1 MKFNTF
7 NAAMNGICAEFVTDA
22 LYYGEN
28 RRKRLLRLPVA
39 ALIAVITALILA
51 LAAGASV
58 IFGWDGVLK
67 DYLGISGTRED
78 ELRNSVMEI
87 NQSQTIDGLT
97 VTVRQAFG
105 DAHTVYV
112 LAEVRVPE
120 GLPLD
125 GRLQSI
131 VVNID
136 TKNSSGSYNFACMNI
151 DEESRIQTY
160 LITFASDKKII
171 GRHMT
176 ITFDAYVSL
185 PYVEK
190 LITGSWNF
198 KYKLNYADASRCFV
212 LNEKCG
218 DLTIKDVIISPAS
231 IMISVEGLPDDDL
244 SLDEFSVI
252 LNDGSEPE
260 IIRYQYLGNGGG
272 KEKKVISIYGK
283 FRKVIDEKNVYAVS
297 INGQVFVLDSK

>member
-22 LYYGEN
+22 MYYGEN

-105 DAHTVYV
+105 NAHTVYV

-120 GLPLD
+120 GLPFE
-125 GRLQSI
+125 G
-131 VVNID
+131 
-136 TKNSSGSYNFACMNI
+136 KI
-151 DEESRIQTY
+151 DEILVNTKLRDDGAVYNWLLVNKDEATRTQTY
-160 LITFASDKKII
+160 IIQLHTLKSILKKQ
-171 GRHMT
+171 
-176 ITFDAYVSL
+176 
-185 PYVEK
+185 
-190 LITGSWNF
+190 
-198 KYKLNYADASRCFV
+198 
-212 LNEKCG
+212 
-218 DLTIKDVIISPAS
+218 
-231 IMISVEGLPDDDL
+231 
-244 SLDEFSVI
+244 
-252 LNDGSEPE
+252 SE
-260 IIRYQYLGNGGG
+260 
-272 KEKKVISIYGK
+272 
-283 FRKVIDEKNVYAVS
+283 
-297 INGQVFVLDSK
+297 

>member
-22 LYYGEN
+22 MCYGEN

-67 DYLGISGTRED
+67 DYLGISGTREN

-120 GLPLD
+120 GLPFE
-125 GRLQSI
+125 G
-131 VVNID
+131 
-136 TKNSSGSYNFACMNI
+136 KI
-151 DEESRIQTY
+151 DEVLVNTKLRDDGAVYNWLLVNKDEATRTQTY
-160 LITFASDKKII
+160 IIQLHTLKSILKKTIRIRFIDFRNVADYQNRNYFRGEFDFSFRISYKNMAVTKELNFRTDKYTVKSVTLSPVTAII
-171 GRHMT
+171 S
-176 ITFDAYVSL
+176 FDAGTTDKDYDIDCRI
-185 PYVEK
+185 
-190 LITGSWNF
+190 ITKDGSTPHVAWVNYIPEINPAMYINF
-198 KYKLNYADASRCFV
+198 D
-212 LNEKCG
+212 
-218 DLTIKDVIISPAS
+218 DVIDPDNVIG
-231 IMISVEGLPDDDL
+231 IVINGVE
-244 SLDEFSVI
+244 I
-252 LNDGSEPE
+252 LF
-260 IIRYQYLGNGGG
+260 NGG
-272 KEKKVISIYGK
+272 K
-283 FRKVIDEKNVYAVS
+283 
-297 INGQVFVLDSK
+297 

>member
-7 NAAMNGICAEFVTDA
+7 NTAMNGICAEFVTDA
-22 LYYGEN
+22 MYYGEN
-28 RRKRLLRLPVA
+28 RRRRLLRLPVA

-112 LAEVRVPE
+112 LAEVVVPE
-120 GLPLD
+120 WLPLD
-125 GRLQSI
+125 GRLQSL

-136 TKNSSGSYNFACMNI
+136 AKNSSGSYNFARMNI
-151 DEESRIQTY
+151 DEESRVQTY
-160 LITFASDKKII
+160 LITFA
-171 GRHMT
+171 
-176 ITFDAYVSL
+176 
-185 PYVEK
+185 
-190 LITGSWNF
+190 
-198 KYKLNYADASRCFV
+198 
-212 LNEKCG
+212 
-218 DLTIKDVIISPAS
+218 
-231 IMISVEGLPDDDL
+231 
-244 SLDEFSVI
+244 
-252 LNDGSEPE
+252 
-260 IIRYQYLGNGGG
+260 
-272 KEKKVISIYGK
+272 
-283 FRKVIDEKNVYAVS
+283 
-297 INGQVFVLDSK
+297 

>member
-1 MKFNTF
+1 
-7 NAAMNGICAEFVTDA
+7 MNGICAEFVTDA
-22 LYYGEN
+22 MYYGEN

-51 LAAGASV
+51 LATGASV

-136 TKNSSGSYNFACMNI
+136 TKNSSGSYNFA
-151 DEESRIQTY
+151 
-160 LITFASDKKII
+160 
-171 GRHMT
+171 
-176 ITFDAYVSL
+176 
-185 PYVEK
+185 
-190 LITGSWNF
+190 
-198 KYKLNYADASRCFV
+198 
-212 LNEKCG
+212 
-218 DLTIKDVIISPAS
+218 
-231 IMISVEGLPDDDL
+231 
-244 SLDEFSVI
+244 
-252 LNDGSEPE
+252 
-260 IIRYQYLGNGGG
+260 
-272 KEKKVISIYGK
+272 
-283 FRKVIDEKNVYAVS
+283 
-297 INGQVFVLDSK
+297 